1 MSSLYSLK
9 RLSAVERIRFDSLV
23 IEFGQEFALEKKNK
37 KSAGSASGAR
47 RSVTQ

>member
-23 IEFGQEFALEKKNK
+23 IEFGQEFALERKT
-37 KSAGSASGAR
+37 KSR
-47 RSVTQ
+47 RDPLAAPEEA